1 MSTLDDPEARPEEAT
16 DAVSTTVT
24 VEGRDLTVAIP
35 ADATQ
40 SEAAAIAS
48 AVGAHVSDRQRAAV
62 AATAADGVEYTDR
75 WTLAARL
82 ERFGKRRWPRDVERG
97 DEWAAAGR
105 ATY

>member
-1 MSTLDDPEARPEEAT
+1 MSALDDPEERPTEA
-16 DAVSTTVT
+16 ASTTVT
-24 VEGRDLTVAIP
+24 VEGRDLTVSIP

-62 AATAADGVEYTDR
+62 AAAAADGVEYADQ

-82 ERFGKRRWPRDVERG
+82 ERCGKRRWPRDVERG
-97 DEWAAAGR
+97 DEWQAAAR
-105 ATY
+105 ARY